1 MSRKSRRI
9 AGLDPDSRKSMRLA
23 GLDPEFKGLEDI
35 ARHRV
40 QVDYSVIE
48 QVKAEVR
55 AEEIRRAEARIE
67 EIREERERVRNENRA
82 FFERIF
88 YW

>member
-1 MSRKSRRI
+1 MSRKSLRI
-9 AGLDPDSRKSMRLA
+9 AGLEPDTRKSLRLA
-23 GLDPEFKGLEDI
+23 GLDPEFKGLED
-35 ARHRV
+35 RHRV
-40 QVDYSVIE
+40 QVDYTVIE
-48 QVKAEVR
+48 HVKAEVR
-55 AEEIRRAEARIE
+55 VEKARRAEARIA